1 MTLTPAHRG
10 WWLVLAALA
19 ILPAMVEGT
28 YYRYLGIIVFIY
40 GIVAVGLNI
49 LAGYAGQFSL
59 GHAALM
65 AMGAYT
71 TALLTKALAP
81 IPIFQAT
88 GTHIWLGILA
98 GTFVAALSGA
108 LLAFPALRVR
118 GPYLAMVTIA
128 FGWVIF
134 KILQEW
140 VAVTGGDLGISA
152 IPKFQ
157 IAQWRLETGQVY
169 YVVLVLFALALVLQG
184 RLIDSP
190 FGLRMRAMKH
200 NEIGVASVGID
211 VYRLKV
217 TVFIVSAAFAGFGG
231 ALFAHQQ
238 NYISP
243 DNFQFFSSV
252 FFLLAIL
259 FGGAGTQMGPV
270 IGAAVLTVLPEMLH
284 DFDKFRLVVYGGF
297 ILTTLYFLP
306 NGVMGAFGAY
316 PGKSLPRARSGVD
329 TGFPKGHATNTPA
342 EPIGD
347 LELAASG
354 ASLEV
359 ENVSR
364 AFGGLL
370 ALNGVSFRVEPAT
383 IHALIGP
390 NGAGK
395 TTLINVITGF
405 YRPDGGR
412 ILIDGEPMEMHSMSE
427 AARYGVARTFQTVRL
442 FGDMTVVE
450 HVMVGFA
457 RHSRSGIWAA
467 LAGSRRSRGETMRNL
482 QTARA
487 LLHFVGLAGF
497 EDRPA
502 NALAYGHRRLLEIA
516 RALAT
521 RPRLLLLDEPA
532 AGLAAEEIS
541 ALAAVIRRL
550 KATGMTVLLVEHHM
564 DLVVSISDR
573 VTVLDYGVVIAE
585 GAPAAIQRDVNVI
598 RAYLGPGYAAA

>member
-1 MTLTPAHRG
+1 MRPPWRHLQ
-10 WWLVLAALA
+10 WLALAALVA
-19 ILPAMVEGT
+19 LPSLVEGS

-71 TALLTKALAP
+71 TALLSKALAP
-81 IPIFQAT
+81 IPFFQAT
-88 GTHIWLGILA
+88 GAHIWLGMAA
-98 GTFVAALSGA
+98 GTAVAAVFGG
-108 LLAFPALRVR
+108 LLALPALRVR

-140 VAVTGGDLGISA
+140 VSVTGGDLGIGS
-152 IPKFQ
+152 IPKVRVGPWMLQTNQF
-157 IAQWRLETGQVY
+157 Y
-169 YVVLVLFALALVLQG
+169 YVVLALFVLALVFQY
-184 RLIDSP
+184 RLVHSP
-190 FGLRMRAMKH
+190 FGMRLRAMKH
-200 NEIGVASVGID
+200 SELGVASVGVD

-217 TVFIVSAAFAGFGG
+217 LVFIVSAAFAGFGG
-231 ALFAHQQ
+231 TLFAHQQ

-252 FFLLAIL
+252 FFLLAVL

-270 IGAAVLTVLPEMLH
+270 IGAAVLTLLPEMLH
-284 DFDKFRLVVYGGF
+284 DFDKFRLVVYGMF
-297 ILTTLYFLP
+297 ILLTLYFLP
-306 NGVMGAFGAY
+306 TGVMGLFERGGRQFRLVAPADGGTRAAAQPLSGLPDLAGA
-316 PGKSLPRARSGVD
+316 
-329 TGFPKGHATNTPA
+329 
-342 EPIGD
+342 
-347 LELAASG
+347 G
-354 ASLEV
+354 ASLELDR
-359 ENVSR
+359 VSR
-364 AFGGLL
+364 AFGGLQ
-370 ALNGVSFRVEPAT
+370 ALREVSFRVEAGT

-405 YRPDGGR
+405 YRADSGHILVDGQPVSLR
-412 ILIDGEPMEMHSMSE
+412 SMSE
-427 AARYGVARTFQTVRL
+427 AARHGIARTFQTIKL
-442 FGDMTVVE
+442 FGDMTVLE

-457 RHSRSGIWAA
+457 RHSRSGIWSA
-467 LAGSRRSRGETMRNL
+467 LAGSRRSKEETL
-482 QTARA
+482 TTLAGARE
-487 LLHFVGLAGF
+487 LIRFVGLEGF

-502 NALAYGHRRLLEIA
+502 NALPYGHRRLLEIA
-516 RALAT
+516 RALAV

-532 AGLAAEEIS
+532 AGLVAGEIQ

-550 KATGMTVLLVEHHM
+550 KATGMTVLLIEHHM

-573 VTVLDYGVVIAE
+573 VTVLDYGVVIANDT
-585 GAPAAIQRDVNVI
+585 PARIQRDEKVI
-598 RAYLGPGYAAA
+598 EAYLGQAHAAA